1 VAGIQTIPVS
11 AWYRERMRL
20 PPGAEL
26 TVVIED
32 SARADIAATVIA
44 TTTVVLAAGPP
55 YDVVVSYDPA
65 VLDERGRY
73 GVRAS
78 ITVNG
83 RLRFAS
89 AEHHPA
95 FDTANDDA
103 DGPIRIML
111 TGVTSTGPA
120 DADD

>member
-1 VAGIQTIPVS
+1 VETITVS
-11 AWYRERMRL
+11 AWYRERMLL

-26 TVVIED
+26 TVRIED
-32 SARADIAATVIA
+32 SARADAPATVIA
-44 TTTVVLAAGPP
+44 STTVLLAASPP
-55 YDVVVSYDPA
+55 FDVVVSCDPA

-89 AEHHPA
+89 TEHHPA
-95 FDTANDDA
+95 FGADDA
-103 DGPIRIML
+103 GGPIRIML
-111 TGVTSTGPA
+111 TGVSATAPSGA
-120 DADD
+120 GG